1 MQNSLREFSL
11 SREYNPVL
19 SVVNQCLKTVAS
31 YISSTLIA
39 VCYGREAPYSSLY
52 HGWKQKLEY
61 LPLGAIFLPFV
72 VCVFGGL
79 GREIPELSA
88 LL

>member
-19 SVVNQCLKTVAS
+19 SVVNQYLKTVAS
-31 YISSTLIA
+31 YISSTSIA
-39 VCYGREAPYSSLY
+39 VCYGREAQYSSLY

-61 LPLGAIFLPFV
+61 LPLGAIFLPLWY
-72 VCVFGGL
+72 VCL
-79 GREIPELSA
+79 GVGEGDT
-88 LL
+88 